1 MVTSQ
6 VRTIVV
12 DSPVNQ
18 ILTTRFV
25 REMEKLVETE
35 LLMDPGARLVTMGIE
50 QVEMAV
56 AQHVVQKHSHYLVEM
71 A

>member
-1 MVTSQ
+1 MTVVEILFVALIL
-6 VRTIVV
+6 VRK
-12 DSPVNQ
+12 
-18 ILTTRFV
+18 FV

-35 LLMDPGARLVTMGIE
+35 LLMNAGARLVTMGIE

-56 AQHVVQKHSHYLVEM
+56 AQHVVQIHSHYLVEM